1 MVFTQT
7 KAYVYKD
14 LYMGDFPDGQVV
26 KNLPSNVEAVG
37 LIPGGGTRIQHAVGH
52 NNLIYFILQACQK
65 AWSCVQMGNLSY
77 TGATGSEPRA
87 RRNCSLVSRQE

>member
-7 KAYVYKD
+7 KASVYKD

-37 LIPGGGTRIQHAVGH
+37 SIPGGGTRIQHAVGH
-52 NNLIYFILQACQK
+52 NYLIYLILQAGQK
-65 AWSCVQMGNLSY
+65 AWSCVQMGNLS
-77 TGATGSEPRA
+77 
-87 RRNCSLVSRQE
+87 